1 VVAYASACR
10 VGFRADFGGPDIN
23 VATNGDAA
31 RVDACATRESRVMK
45 RDEPTLWLP
54 GVEWAPSGGAATAR
68 EPSDAKQRRRA
79 LDPESSFI
87 VQAPAG
93 SGKTELLIQRF
104 LALLARVDQPESIVA
119 ITFTVKAAGEMR
131 SRVLEALRKAHNGVE
146 PESAHERLTSELA
159 AAALARDGKTGWD
172 LLHNPD
178 RLRIQTIDALCMA
191 ITRQMPWLA
200 RFGAMP
206 GVTEDA
212 REMYRT
218 AARMTLELLGRAD
231 ENGAAV
237 RTLVAHLDNNL
248 TGATDLLAGMLETR
262 DHWLRLMGVGAD
274 LIAVR
279 TQLEAALQHVVCE
292 LLAQLRA
299 AVPAERKG
307 ELVEFARYAG
317 ANVNEGEVAR
327 CASLAAIP
335 GCDIADL
342 NEWTAIASL
351 LLTGKGEW
359 RKKADRRIGF
369 PPSNKRIKDRFE
381 RFLREMERHEALREL
396 LAGVSDLPACRY
408 SEEQWQ
414 VLAALFRLLPLTVA
428 HLRLVFAQSG
438 VVDFVEIAGAARLAL
453 GKQNEPTD
461 LALSMGS
468 RVEHLLVDE
477 FQDTSVTQF
486 ELLNALTAGWE
497 DNGRRTLFLVGD
509 PMQSIY
515 RFRQAE
521 VGLFLNVQRTG
532 LGSFCPEPLGLAV
545 NFRSAAK
552 IVEWVNETF
561 RGMFPPSAD
570 PHTGRVT
577 YADSSAFR
585 GGSADAG
592 VTVHPFI
599 GRNDEDEAELV
610 ADLIAQ
616 ELRDGAADDR
626 IAVLVRSR
634 AHLAAIADRLRDR
647 GQRFRAI
654 EIQALA
660 ERPVI
665 QDLIALT
672 RALLHLGDRTA
683 WLSILRAP
691 WCGLTLRDLHAIA
704 GRDLKAAIW
713 DQLRSHDTTL
723 SEDGARRVFRIM
735 PALARALEQRGRVP
749 VVKVVE
755 QIWTDL
761 SGPGL
766 VAPHDFADA
775 RAFFDMLDGAGAT
788 GDIVDFDEL
797 SRRIEDLFANPDATP
812 DIPVELMTIHRAKGL
827 EFDTVILPG
836 LGRRPRGD
844 DPSLLLWT
852 ERPVGGTAEL
862 LMAPIAAAGDDEDR
876 TYRFIRREE
885 AEKTRNEAQ
894 RLLYVAC
901 SRAKRRLHLIG
912 HAEPEDDG
920 LEARLAEPVRDS
932 LLAHLWPALGPEFE
946 KRLAAMGTQAALV
959 EKPQRAPRVLNR
971 IVVTSRIAPVRT
983 AEPEARNTAP
993 LSDGHE
999 SHRERRIGTLIH
1011 RMLEQIARG
1020 ELEAWTPARVRSL
1033 IPAFENTL
1041 AEDSVTDPGAADLV
1055 AEALER
1061 TLADERGRW
1070 ILSPHE
1076 EAASEYAVTSLID
1089 GQIRH
1094 ISLDRTFVENGVRWI
1109 IDYKTGG
1116 AEEEQ
1121 LERYATV
1128 LRALDARP
1136 IRVGFYFPLTGRW
1149 VEWSAG

>member
-1 VVAYASACR
+1 
-10 VGFRADFGGPDIN
+10 
-23 VATNGDAA
+23 
-31 RVDACATRESRVMK
+31 MK
-45 RDEPTLWLP
+45 RDQSTLWLP
-54 GVEWAPSGGAATAR
+54 GVEWTSGAAPAR
-68 EPSDAKQRRRA
+68 EPSDAEQRRRA
-79 LDPESSFI
+79 LDPDSSLI

-131 SRVLEALRKAHNGVE
+131 SRVLAALRKARNGAE

-159 AAALARDGKTGWD
+159 TAALERDAKAGWD

-178 RLRIQTIDALCMA
+178 RLRIQTIDALCMS

-237 RTLVAHLDNNL
+237 RCVVAHLDNNV
-248 TGATDLLAGMLETR
+248 TSAADLLARMLETR

-274 LIAVR
+274 LNAVR
-279 TQLEAALQHVVCE
+279 RRLEAALEHVVCDH
-292 LLAQLRA
+292 LSRLRA
-299 AVPAERKG
+299 ALPRERHAE
-307 ELVEFARYAG
+307 LLEFARYAG
-317 ANVNEGEVAR
+317 ANVNEGDIPC
-327 CASLAAIP
+327 CASLAGIP
-335 GCDIADL
+335 GCGVEDL
-342 NEWTAIASL
+342 AGWTALAAL

-359 RKKADRRIGF
+359 RKKPDRRTGF

-381 RFLREMERHEALREL
+381 HFLREMERHNEPLREV
-396 LAGVSDLPACRY
+396 LAGVAELPACRY
-408 SEEQWQ
+408 DEDQWQ

-428 HLRLVFAQSG
+428 HLRLVFAQAG

-453 GKQNEPTD
+453 GEQNEPTD

-486 ELLNALTAGWE
+486 ELLKALIAGW
-497 DNGRRTLFLVGD
+497 DDDGRRTLFLVGD

-532 LGSFCPEPLGLAV
+532 LGSFCPEPLNLAV
-545 NFRSAAK
+545 NFRSARN
-552 IVEWVNETF
+552 IVDWVNETF
-561 RGMFPPSAD
+561 RGMFPAAAD
-570 PHTGRVT
+570 PHTGRVP
-577 YADSSAFR
+577 YAESNGFR
-585 GGSADAG
+585 EGSADAG
-592 VTVHPFI
+592 VSVHPLI
-599 GRNDEDEAELV
+599 GRDDDAEAELV
-610 ADLIAQ
+610 ADLIAD
-616 ELRDGAADDR
+616 ELREGAAEQHG

-634 AHLAAIADRLRDR
+634 AHLAAIAERLRDR

-691 WCGLTLRDLHAIA
+691 WCGLTLADLHAIA
-704 GRDLKAAIW
+704 ARDLNAAVW
-713 DQLRSHDTTL
+713 DLLRSPETVL
-723 SEDGARRVFRIM
+723 SEDGARRVARIV
-735 PALARALEQRGRVP
+735 PVLAEALEQRGRLP
-749 VVKVVE
+749 VVKLVE
-755 QIWTDL
+755 QTWADL
-761 SGPGL
+761 GGPGL
-766 VAPHDFADA
+766 VAPYDLADA
-775 RAFFDMLDGAGAT
+775 RAFFDLLDGAGTA
-788 GDIVDFDEL
+788 GDIADFDEL
-797 SRRIEDLFANPDATP
+797 SRRIQDLFASPDATP
-812 DIPVELMTIHRAKGL
+812 GVALELMTIHKAKGL

-836 LGRRPRGD
+836 LGKRPRGD

-876 TYRFIRREE
+876 TYRFIRHEE

-901 SRAKRRLHLIG
+901 TRAKRRLHLIG
-912 HAEPEDDG
+912 HAETDEDG
-920 LEARLAEPVRDS
+920 SETRLAEPVRDS
-932 LLAHLWPALGPEFE
+932 LLAHLWPALRPHFE
-946 KRLAAMGTQAALV
+946 RQLATAPRQPQLV
-959 EKPQRAPRVLNR
+959 EKPSRPPRVLNR
-971 IVVTSRIAPVRT
+971 VVVKPFDQAAGVKEEPTNAAPVSDRR
-983 AEPEARNTAP
+983 EA
-993 LSDGHE
+993 
-999 SHRERRIGTLIH
+999 HRERRIGTLIH
-1011 RMLEQIARG
+1011 RMLEQIAHSG
-1020 ELEAWTPARVRSL
+1020 LKTWTPARVESL
-1033 IPAFENTL
+1033 TPAFENAL
-1041 AEDSVTDPGAADLV
+1041 AEDGITDPQAAALV
-1055 AEALER
+1055 AQALDR
-1061 TLADERGRW
+1061 TLGDERGRW
-1070 ILSPHE
+1070 ILAHHN
-1076 EAASEYAVTSLID
+1076 EAASEYEVTGLVD
-1089 GQIRH
+1089 GQVRH
-1094 ISLDRTFVENGVRWI
+1094 VSIDRTFVDGGVRWI
-1109 IDYKTGG
+1109 IDYKTGS
-1116 AEEEQ
+1116 ADELQ
-1121 LERYATV
+1121 LERYASI

-1136 IRVGFYFPLTGRW
+1136 IRVGFYFPLTGEW
-1149 VEWSAG
+1149 EEWSCQ